1 MPAQAAASAA
11 AHIPAAAAAADP
23 GTAAEEAAQRT
34 RARLPTSAARCW
46 RGRGGRLGTVSTRKS
61 LSLRAFRVQHPPL
74 RHAHTVATVAA
85 GCTGRMSSSDVAGA
99 GSSAS
104 NPQES
109 VSDLGLVR
117 LGPANGFTGGPPAAA
132 ETDMSTA
139 LLPARR
145 CGLNASPRLY
155 LLVGVSSIGGFLF
168 GYDTGVVSGALL
180 LIRATSYE
188 GGLGGDSPLDHF
200 EQETIVSSTI
210 ACCIVGS
217 LCSGRASQQCGRK
230 PVLITACL
238 IFTAGALL
246 MAAAPSLLVLV
257 PQRMAVRVAGP
268 QPTPQPKPWPQ
279 PQPSPLL
286 EPNPRPKPQLGALSR
301 CQPPPPARWPGA

>member
-1 MPAQAAASAA
+1 
-11 AHIPAAAAAADP
+11 
-23 GTAAEEAAQRT
+23 
-34 RARLPTSAARCW
+34 
-46 RGRGGRLGTVSTRKS
+46 
-61 LSLRAFRVQHPPL
+61 
-74 RHAHTVATVAA
+74 
-85 GCTGRMSSSDVAGA
+85 MSSSDVAGA

-117 LGPANGFTGGPPAAA
+117 LGPANGFTGGPPAAT

-268 QPTPQPKPWPQ
+268 QPTPQPKPWPP

-286 EPNPRPKPQLGALSR
+286 KPNPRPKPQLGALSLPATPT
-301 CQPPPPARWPGA
+301 CQVAGRMIVGIAVGLASSVVPVYIAELAPPRQRGRLVAFNNLCVVVGQVSPRTPEHTPTDPNLL

>member
-1 MPAQAAASAA
+1 
-11 AHIPAAAAAADP
+11 
-23 GTAAEEAAQRT
+23 
-34 RARLPTSAARCW
+34 
-46 RGRGGRLGTVSTRKS
+46 
-61 LSLRAFRVQHPPL
+61 
-74 RHAHTVATVAA
+74 
-85 GCTGRMSSSDVAGA
+85 MSSSDVAGA

-210 ACCIVGS
+210 ACCIVSS

-257 PQRMAVRVAGP
+257 PQRMAVRVTGP

-286 EPNPRPKPQLGALSR
+286 EPNPYPKPQLGALSLPATPTMPATPT
-301 CQPPPPARWPGA
+301 CQVAGRMIVGIAVGLASSVVPVYIAELAPPRQRGRLVAFNNLCVVVGQVAPRTP

>member
-46 RGRGGRLGTVSTRKS
+46 RGRGGRRGTVNTKEFEFTSVP
-61 LSLRAFRVQHPPL
+61 RATPS
-74 RHAHTVATVAA
+74 ATAA
-85 GCTGRMSSSDVAGA
+85 PRLPREWLACPHRRMSSSDVAGA

-257 PQRMAVRVAGP
+257 PQRMAVRVTGP

-279 PQPSPLL
+279 PQPSPFLK
-286 EPNPRPKPQLGALSR
+286 PNPHPKPQLGALSR

>member
-1 MPAQAAASAA
+1 
-11 AHIPAAAAAADP
+11 
-23 GTAAEEAAQRT
+23 
-34 RARLPTSAARCW
+34 
-46 RGRGGRLGTVSTRKS
+46 
-61 LSLRAFRVQHPPL
+61 
-74 RHAHTVATVAA
+74 
-85 GCTGRMSSSDVAGA
+85 MSSSDVAGA

-268 QPTPQPKPWPQ
+268 QPTPQPKPWPP

-286 EPNPRPKPQLGALSR
+286 KPNPRPKPQLGALSLPATPT
-301 CQPPPPARWPGA
+301 CQVAGRMIVGIAVGLASSVVPVYIAELAPPRQRGRLVAFNNLCVVVGQVAPRTP

>member
-1 MPAQAAASAA
+1 
-11 AHIPAAAAAADP
+11 
-23 GTAAEEAAQRT
+23 
-34 RARLPTSAARCW
+34 
-46 RGRGGRLGTVSTRKS
+46 
-61 LSLRAFRVQHPPL
+61 
-74 RHAHTVATVAA
+74 
-85 GCTGRMSSSDVAGA
+85 MSSSDVG

-117 LGPANGFTGGPPAAA
+117 LSRVADFTGGSQPVT
-132 ETDMSTA
+132 ESDMNAA

-145 CGLNASPRLY
+145 CGLTASPRLY

-180 LIRATSYE
+180 LIRATSSE
-188 GGLGGDSPLDHF
+188 GGLGGDSPLNHF

-230 PVLITACL
+230 PVLITSCL

-246 MAAAPSLLVLV
+246 MAAATTFLVLV
-257 PQRMAVRVAGP
+257 PQRMAVRV
-268 QPTPQPKPWPQ
+268 TKPP
-279 PQPSPLL
+279 P
-286 EPNPRPKPQLGALSR
+286 EPPPQL
-301 CQPPPPARWPGA
+301 

>member
-1 MPAQAAASAA
+1 
-11 AHIPAAAAAADP
+11 
-23 GTAAEEAAQRT
+23 
-34 RARLPTSAARCW
+34 
-46 RGRGGRLGTVSTRKS
+46 
-61 LSLRAFRVQHPPL
+61 
-74 RHAHTVATVAA
+74 
-85 GCTGRMSSSDVAGA
+85 MSSSDVAGA

-109 VSDLGLVR
+109 VSDLGMVR

-246 MAAAPSLLVLV
+246 MAAAPSLVVLV
-257 PQRMAVRVAGP
+257 PQRMAVRVTGP
-268 QPTPQPKPWPQ
+268 QPTPQPKPWPQPQ

-286 EPNPRPKPQLGALSR
+286 EPNPRPKPQLGALSL
-301 CQPPPPARWPGA
+301 PATPARWPGA

>member
-1 MPAQAAASAA
+1 
-11 AHIPAAAAAADP
+11 
-23 GTAAEEAAQRT
+23 
-34 RARLPTSAARCW
+34 
-46 RGRGGRLGTVSTRKS
+46 
-61 LSLRAFRVQHPPL
+61 
-74 RHAHTVATVAA
+74 
-85 GCTGRMSSSDVAGA
+85 MSSSDVAGA

-257 PQRMAVRVAGP
+257 PQRMAVRVTGP

-286 EPNPRPKPQLGALSR
+286 KPNPHPKPQLGALSR

>member
-1 MPAQAAASAA
+1 
-11 AHIPAAAAAADP
+11 
-23 GTAAEEAAQRT
+23 
-34 RARLPTSAARCW
+34 
-46 RGRGGRLGTVSTRKS
+46 
-61 LSLRAFRVQHPPL
+61 
-74 RHAHTVATVAA
+74 
-85 GCTGRMSSSDVAGA
+85 MSSSDVAGGA
-99 GSSAS
+99 GSSGS
-104 NPQES
+104 KPQES
-109 VSDLGLVR
+109 VSDLALVR
-117 LGPANGFTGGPPAAA
+117 LSTNAVGCVGDFRGGPQPVTEA
-132 ETDMSTA
+132 DMNAA

-145 CGLNASPRLY
+145 CGLSATPRLY

-230 PVLITACL
+230 PVLITSCL

-246 MAAAPSLLVLV
+246 MAAAPSFLVLV
-257 PQRMAVRVAGP
+257 WRSA
-268 QPTPQPKPWPQ
+268 
-279 PQPSPLL
+279 
-286 EPNPRPKPQLGALSR
+286 
-301 CQPPPPARWPGA
+301 

>member
-1 MPAQAAASAA
+1 
-11 AHIPAAAAAADP
+11 
-23 GTAAEEAAQRT
+23 
-34 RARLPTSAARCW
+34 
-46 RGRGGRLGTVSTRKS
+46 
-61 LSLRAFRVQHPPL
+61 
-74 RHAHTVATVAA
+74 
-85 GCTGRMSSSDVAGA
+85 MSSSDVAGA

-109 VSDLGLVR
+109 VSDLGMVR

-246 MAAAPSLLVLV
+246 MAAAPSLVVLV
-257 PQRMAVRVAGP
+257 PQRMAVRVTGP
-268 QPTPQPKPWPQ
+268 QPTPQPKPWPQPQ

-301 CQPPPPARWPGA
+301 CQPPPP